1 MAASSG
7 KQPKKFG
14 RYRDVMKEVFRHGAA
29 IYRQGKSGEQL
40 VIRFPYSVN
49 YIHSYANDSKFFL
62 GLAQGKLYGSECA
75 KCEYVYATPRSHCMF
90 CGLPTAWKRLPLK
103 GRVHSWTT
111 CEFGSEAF
119 LKETPYN
126 LALIEFDGADS
137 LFMTRLKDC
146 RRDEIYVGMPVEAKF
161 AKKPE
166 YLVRD
171 VWFVP
176 SNSKSKMPT
185 KRKGRK
191 DRQAGRHR

>member
-1 MAASSG
+1 MAKSTAHG
-7 KQPKKFG
+7 TPRKFR
-14 RYRDVMKEVFRHGAA
+14 RYRDVMDEVFRRGAA
-29 IYRQGKSGEQL
+29 IYQQGDLGEQL
-40 VIRFPYSVN
+40 VIKFPYSIN
-49 YIHSYANDSKFFL
+49 YLHSYANDSKFFL
-62 GLAQGKLYGSECA
+62 GLAEGKLFGSECRR
-75 KCEYVYATPRSHCMF
+75 CGYVFATPRSHCMF
-90 CGLPTAWKRLPLK
+90 CGEKTVWKRLPKK

-137 LFMTRLKDC
+137 LFMSRLKDC
-146 RRDEIYVGMPVEAKF
+146 GRDEIYVGMEVEARF

-176 SNSKSKMPT
+176 AGGKGGS

-191 DRQAGRHR
+191 R